1 MPRFHFPHAAVRPR
15 RRRPTRENIQGITK
29 PAIRRLA
36 RRGGVKRISGD
47 VYEETRGVLKVF
59 LENVLRH
66 AVTYAEHA
74 RRKTVSAMDV
84 VHALKRQGRTLY
96 GFGDDG
102 HGRDTRTKKIKP
114 KSPAPQQQALPPA
127 SSITHYTP
135 DSPAFRTIVD
145 AATAESA
152 CNAFGVTVLE
162 SGDFSA
168 VLDEASGMYVAT
180 DPSTGAVRAFLVYI
194 APDPAT
200 HYPASFSRLR
210 WRTTG
215 AGGRPIGAVQAA
227 ALLRQGVGA
236 EQGANVGEV
245 MLMCRSPNAPGG
257 VARQLLGVYMQR
269 QLRTGMVVY
278 AGATRGETAE
288 GRGPTTAWQRLGFTH
303 LTSVGVREGAYEQ
316 NVCVLRVP

>member
-1 MPRFHFPHAAVRPR
+1 M
-15 RRRPTRENIQGITK
+15 
-29 PAIRRLA
+29 
-36 RRGGVKRISGD
+36 
-47 VYEETRGVLKVF
+47 LKAF
-59 LENVLRH
+59 LGNVLRDS
-66 AVTYAEHA
+66 VTFTEHA

-96 GFGDDG
+96 GFGGDG
-102 HGRDTRTKKIKP
+102 HGRDTRTKKTKP
-114 KSPAPQQQALPPA
+114 KPPGPAPQQQAPPPA

-168 VLDEASGMYVAT
+168 VLDEGSGMYVAT
-180 DPSTGAVRAFLVYI
+180 DRSTGAVRAFLVYI

-257 VARQLLGVYMQR
+257 VARQLLGVYMQQ